1 MEYLETLGQ
10 VLREI
15 RVTAGLSRESCA
27 QVLNR
32 DHLAKIEQ
40 GRLAISVL
48 KLKALC
54 EYLDVS
60 QSLVLTTVE
69 ARLIGVDLKKY
80 RNQQNDEFERQILT
94 GTLKSETDLESFRG
108 VRGKRAEDNRVAIQ
122 ALQAGGLTKMEIVR
136 KLGISRATVDRYWVK
151 PLI

>member
-1 MEYLETLGQ
+1 MEYLEALGQ

-15 RVTAGLSRESCA
+15 RVTAGHSRESCA

-54 EYLDVS
+54 DYLSVS
-60 QSLVLTTVE
+60 QSLVLTAVE
-69 ARLIGVDLKKY
+69 ARLAGADLETY
-80 RNQQNDEFERQILT
+80 RDRQTAEFKQQILT
-94 GTLKSETDLESFRG
+94 GTLKSEIDTASVRG
-108 VRGKRAEDNRVAIQ
+108 VRGKRAADNRVTIQ
-122 ALQAGGLTKMEIVR
+122 ALQARGLGKMEVVR
-136 KLGISRATVDRYWVK
+136 RSGLSRATVDRYWLK
-151 PLI
+151 P

>member
-1 MEYLETLGQ
+1 MGYLETLGQ

-54 EYLDVS
+54 EYLNVS

-69 ARLIGVDLKKY
+69 ARLVGVDLETY
-80 RNQQNDEFERQILT
+80 RTQQTTEFKRQILT
-94 GTLKSETDLESFRG
+94 GALKSEIDLGSFRG
-108 VRGKRAEDNRVAIQ
+108 VRGKRAEDNRVAVQ
-122 ALQAGGLTKMEIVR
+122 ALQAEGLAKMAIVR

-151 PLI
+151 S

>member
-1 MEYLETLGQ
+1 MGYLETLGQ

-54 EYLDVS
+54 EYLNVS

-69 ARLIGVDLKKY
+69 ARLVGADLETY
-80 RNQQNDEFERQILT
+80 RNQQTVEFKQQILT
-94 GTLKSETDLESFRG
+94 GMLKSEIDPDSFRG
-108 VRGKRAEDNRVAIQ
+108 VRGKRAEHSRAAIQ
-122 ALQAGGLTKMEIVR
+122 ALQAEGLAKMEIAR
-136 KLGISRATVDRYWVK
+136 KLGVSRATVDRYWLK
-151 PLI
+151 P

>member
-10 VLREI
+10 VIREI

-54 EYLDVS
+54 DYLGVS
-60 QSLVLTTVE
+60 QSLVLTAVE
-69 ARLIGVDLKKY
+69 ARIAGADLETY
-80 RNQQNDEFERQILT
+80 RTQQTSEFKQQVLA
-94 GTLKSETDLESFRG
+94 GTLRSEIDLDSFRG
-108 VRGKRAEDNRVAIQ
+108 VRGKRAEENRMAIESAQ
-122 ALQAGGLTKMEIVR
+122 AEGLAKMDVVR
-136 KLGISRATVDRYWVK
+136 KLGVSRATVDRYWVK
-151 PLI
+151 S